1 MNRFDEARAAYL
13 KSLEAIERH
22 VEFNPDD
29 SRAIYLGATALI
41 DLGQRE
47 RAFEWIRRAE
57 AIDPGDPYLL
67 YGVACFYSRVG
78 DADTAIGYFEKALAA
93 GFAHKE
99 WVLHD
104 SDFDSIREDHRFK
117 TLVDGMS

>member
-1 MNRFDEARAAYL
+1 MEEAKAACAR
-13 KSLEAIERH
+13 SLETIEKH
-22 VEFNPDD
+22 VEFHPDD

-41 DLGQRE
+41 DLGQRD

-57 AIDPGDPYLL
+57 AIDPDDPYLL

-78 DADTAIGYFEKALAA
+78 DADTAVRYFAKALKA

-104 SDFDSIREDHRFK
+104 SDFDSIRQDPRFR